1 MVSSAYLRLLIFL
14 LAVLIPACT
23 SSSLTFRLMYF
34 AYKDA
39 LRWLS
44 GKESTCN
51 AEDPRDVGLI
61 PGSGR
66 SSGAGNGSL
75 LQYSCLE
82 NPMGRG
88 AWRAAVRGLQRARH
102 AWATGTHVIVCA
114 WSCVIAFH
122 QRVRHFFLRRK
133 YCRRYHRAKH
143 QKGKNQRHNFL
154 ES

>member
-1 MVSSAYLRLLIFL
+1 MPCSSFLECYLLSQLFQLSSFTLIKRLFSSSSLSAMRELSSAYLRLLIFL

-34 AYKDA
+34 AYKDV

-88 AWRAAVRGLQRARH
+88 AWRAAVHRVGQNKARVH
-102 AWATGTHVIVCA
+102 T
-114 WSCVIAFH
+114 
-122 QRVRHFFLRRK
+122 L
-133 YCRRYHRAKH
+133 YM
-143 QKGKNQRHNFL
+143 
-154 ES
+154 